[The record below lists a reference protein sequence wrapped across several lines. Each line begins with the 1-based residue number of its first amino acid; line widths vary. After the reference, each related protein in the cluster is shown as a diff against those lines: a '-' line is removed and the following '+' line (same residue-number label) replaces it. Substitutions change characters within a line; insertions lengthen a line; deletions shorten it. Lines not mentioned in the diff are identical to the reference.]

1 MYLLQ
6 LLKSKK
12 MKWHNLLI
20 IALVVVGLSIL
31 LGYQLK
37 KCPACSH
44 DVPVYINIDS
54 ITQAQENDRKVFQHK
69 IDSLKSELSRKPTKI
84 IIHENCK
91 DSTGHVDTC
100 HIPAIFRKL
109 ADHFN

>member
-1 MYLLQ
+1 
-6 LLKSKK
+6 

-31 LGYQLK
+31 VGYQLK
-37 KCPACSH
+37 KCPTCSH
-44 DVPVYINIDS
+44 DVPVYINVDS
-54 ITQAQENDRKVFQHK
+54 INHAQELERKLFNRK

-91 DSTGHVDTC
+91 DSIGNVDTC
-100 HIPAIFRKL
+100 HIPAIFRKV